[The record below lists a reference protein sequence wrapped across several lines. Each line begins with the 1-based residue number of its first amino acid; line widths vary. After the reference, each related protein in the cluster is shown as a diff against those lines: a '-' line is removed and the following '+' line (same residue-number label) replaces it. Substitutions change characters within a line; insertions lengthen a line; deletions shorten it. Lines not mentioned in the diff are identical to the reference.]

1 MNIRQRCVHCCN
13 RSPSSLTSSSQI
25 ACLKRKMT
33 QNNQYSPTITAIL
46 IIIIVI
52 MLIMMLMLIMIIM
65 INPLFKK
72 PGRQGGEDEGSD
84 TRPTHRYTCKPT
96 ASPSPPSSS
105 SSPASSSIRHLTCNE
120 THTTSQNIII
130 VIAITPLFHHHIH
143 RHHHHHHNNP
153 IPIPIPRLF
162 PVRFF

>member
-33 QNNQYSPTITAIL
+33 QNNQYSPIITAIR

-105 SSPASSSIRHLTCNE
+105 SPSSSLSPASSLIHHLHCIE
-120 THTTSQNIII
+120 THTTSQNIIS
-130 VIAITPLFHHHIH
+130 VIAITLFSSPHSS
-143 RHHHHHHNNP
+143 P
-153 IPIPIPRLF
+153 
-162 PVRFF
+162 